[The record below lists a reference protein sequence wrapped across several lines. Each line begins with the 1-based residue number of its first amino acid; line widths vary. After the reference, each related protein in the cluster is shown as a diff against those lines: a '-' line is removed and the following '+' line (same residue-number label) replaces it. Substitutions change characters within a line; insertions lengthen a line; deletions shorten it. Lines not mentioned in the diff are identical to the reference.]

1 MYFLHCAPSS
11 RIHLHLLKVT
21 SHTHKYSQTL
31 THIHD
36 QTRTPPH
43 THSCNWAGPL
53 ELQFIHGAQFL
64 TLIRP
69 VGVHWARAA
78 REIETLCN
86 AQRTQRRPAPR
97 TSSPFTPQFSAVFC
111 HISHVSV
118 AVVVVAAVCYW
129 HCCCCCYC
137 CCLLRFIK
145 ASTLFGHSCW
155 LRCQSTAHTQA
166 HTHTRPPVLPRP
178 CAWLA
183 PSHVRHSF

>member
-1 MYFLHCAPSS
+1 MPMYFLHCAPSS

-36 QTRTPPH
+36 QTRTPTH

-86 AQRTQRRPAPR
+86 AQRTQRRHPPPAPLP
-97 TSSPFTPQFSAVFC
+97 PFTPQFSAVFC

-118 AVVVVAAVCYW
+118 SVLVVAAAVCYW

-155 LRCQSTAHTQA
+155 LRCQSTAHTHGPQYC
-166 HTHTRPPVLPRP
+166 H
-178 CAWLA
+178 A
-183 PSHVRHSF
+183 PSPPAHVRHSF